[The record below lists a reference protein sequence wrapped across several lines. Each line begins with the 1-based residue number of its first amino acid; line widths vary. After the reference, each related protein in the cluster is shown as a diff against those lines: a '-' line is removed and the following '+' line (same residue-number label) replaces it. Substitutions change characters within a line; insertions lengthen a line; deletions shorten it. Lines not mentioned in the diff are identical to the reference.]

1 MGRNFVR
8 IIADVHEEGSPVLFF
23 LERIGAKIEIKH
35 LDVADY
41 VVSERIGI
49 ERKSAQDYVNSM
61 FSLRLFDQAKRLS
74 EAYEKPILIVEGNV
88 FDYAKKKAILGS
100 FSSLVLDYNIA
111 VFHTADSEETAELI
125 YLLAKRERE
134 SGIKLKIR
142 SKPRML
148 TLREKQ
154 LFLVTGLPNI
164 NVKLAERLLHRF
176 GTPRKV
182 FMASRRELEKVSGIG
197 EKISREIER
206 VLDTLYVE
214 AKKMDR
220 YRNGKLF

>member
-1 MGRNFVR
+1 MVAVKV
-8 IIADVHEEGSPVLFF
+8 IVDVHEENSPVLFF
-23 LERIGAKIEIKH
+23 LERLGARLEIKH

-61 FSLRLFDQAKRLS
+61 FNLRLFDQAKRLS
-74 EAYEKPILIVEGNV
+74 EAYEKPVIIVEGNV
-88 FDYAKKKAILGS
+88 FDYAKRKAILGS
-100 FSSLVLDYNIA
+100 FSSLFLDYNVA
-111 VFHTADSEETAELI
+111 VFHTNDSEETAELI
-125 YLLAKRERE
+125 YLLAKREKE
-134 SGIKLKIR
+134 KGAKLKIR

-154 LFLVTGLPNI
+154 LFLISGLPNI
-164 NVKLAERLLHRF
+164 NVKLAERLLYRF

-182 FMASRRELEKVSGIG
+182 FTASRRELEKVNGIG

-206 VLDTLYVE
+206 VLDTPYSE
-214 AKKMDR
+214 AKKLE
-220 YRNGKLF
+220 KLKNSKLI